1 MAGMVLAGT
10 DPVYAA
16 VYQFAVIAMILAPSG
31 FASLVTTLL
40 IRVRAFSAAEQLVLR
55 AEAG

>member
-40 IRVRAFSAAEQLVLR
+40 IRVRAFSAAEQLVL
-55 AEAG
+55 